1 MVAGTVLVVDVAA
14 LLHGPLRVDYWGTNS
29 HGFKY
34 LMLMSHDMH
43 YRGISLNNFAKT
55 YKTKRF
61 YRWNCRRVKF

>member
-55 YKTKRF
+55 L
-61 YRWNCRRVKF
+61 